1 MVEAAARLHIVW
13 DVWIEGLTL
22 RSDPIDDGALH
33 ALGIISS
40 CTIGT
45 FLDLLRLE

>member
-1 MVEAAARLHIVW
+1 MVEAAARLHIAW

-22 RSDPIDDGALH
+22 RSDPINDGTLH
-33 ALGIISS
+33 ALCIISS
-40 CTIGT
+40 CAIGA